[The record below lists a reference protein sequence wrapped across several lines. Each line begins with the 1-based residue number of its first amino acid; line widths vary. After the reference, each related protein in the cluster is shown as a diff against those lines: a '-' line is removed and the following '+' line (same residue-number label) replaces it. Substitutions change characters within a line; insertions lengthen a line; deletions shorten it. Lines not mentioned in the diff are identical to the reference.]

1 MPSRNFFLVT
11 PSTRGLSLA
20 LTRNLLR
27 TTDLPVFATYR
38 RGKTEEVKEHI
49 LKPFNDSGNVDPTRL
64 KLLYLDLLS
73 ENSIEQAAKELEEEI
88 GSWAKNTSNQDK
100 TTPSIEKAFLTG
112 GILHPEKSSAD
123 LKLSEMMEAFQTNVI
138 SHLLLIKHFSK
149 FLPKN
154 HPQTVANDELAKWVH
169 ISARVGS
176 ISDNVRGGWYS
187 YRASKAALN
196 QVIKTFDLQ
205 LQMKKTAA
213 MCVGIHPGTMRTE
226 LSKDF
231 WKSSSVNRLFDPED
245 AAKNIIDVLQK
256 LDESKRGKIWDWK
269 GEEILP

>member
-38 RGKTEEVKEHI
+38 RGKKEEVKEHI

-88 GSWAKNTSNQDK
+88 G
-100 TTPSIEKAFLTG
+100 IEKAFLTG
-112 GILHPEKSSAD
+112 GILYPEKSSAD

-154 HPQTVANDELAKWVH
+154 HPQTVPNHELAKWVH

-176 ISDNVRGGWYS
+176 ISDNVGGGWYS

-245 AAKNIIDVLQK
+245 AAKNIVDVLQK
-256 LDESKRGKIWDWK
+256 LNESKRGKIWDWK

>member
-1 MPSRNFFLVT
+1 MASRNFFLVT

-20 LTRNLLR
+20 LTRHLLR
-27 TTDLPVFATYR
+27 TTNLPVFATYR
-38 RGKTEEVKEHI
+38 SGKKDEVKEHI
-49 LKPFNDSGNVDPTRL
+49 FQPFKNAGGVDPARL
-64 KLLYLDLLS
+64 NVLHLDLLD
-73 ENSIEQAAKELEEEI
+73 ETSIEKAAKELEKKLE
-88 GSWAKNTSNQDK
+88 SWMKETDK

-123 LKLSEMMEAFQTNVI
+123 LNFGEIMETFQTNVI

-149 FLPKN
+149 FLPTRTIAKG
-154 HPQTVANDELAKWVH
+154 ELAKWVH

-205 LQMKKTAA
+205 LQMKKTTA
-213 MCVGIHPGTMRTE
+213 MCVGIHPGTLRTD

-231 WKSSSVNRLFDPED
+231 WSSSSVNRLFDPEE
-245 AAKNIIDVLQK
+245 AAKNIINVVQG
-256 LDESKRGKIWDWK
+256 LDETKRGKIWDWK
-269 GEEILP
+269 GEEVLP